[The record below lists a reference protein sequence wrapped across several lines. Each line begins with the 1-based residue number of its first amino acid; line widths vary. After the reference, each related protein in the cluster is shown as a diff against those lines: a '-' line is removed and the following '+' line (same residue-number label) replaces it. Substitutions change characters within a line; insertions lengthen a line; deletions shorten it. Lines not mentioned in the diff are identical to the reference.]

1 MVDLNKGATVE
12 LVKTLSDD
20 IRTLPD
26 GTKATSA
33 GAVTREVYSTLK
45 TLNAYDITSGLLTKT
60 TGTSNGIT
68 YTWNGDVCTVSGT
81 STSYSVNI
89 LRYYAPIPDD
99 IIPGGTFYVCYQT
112 TDPNIMLRIMWRDVN
127 NTDISAEYLTAN
139 SIIRVPDN
147 AAIWTI
153 GLYITPD
160 KVIDGAEVSGVAV
173 LNSPSNKDIINHFM
187 TGKEMLANGS
197 DLNDVRNEG
206 HYLLVGSANYA
217 YSNSPLPTGYAGTLI
232 VFRSDANIV
241 CQMVVSIESDA
252 KIYVRTSVGG
262 TFSAAW
268 KEIGDVSGVMQELA
282 NYMTGKGV
290 LATNTDLDT
299 VKNEGHYLL
308 IGGSPNYVYTNS
320 PVSSS
325 VAGTLIVFR
334 SHADVICQMV
344 VSVESDAKIYVR
356 TSTAGTFSAVWKEI
370 GDASEVMQELTNYM
384 VGKGVLETNTDLD
397 TVKNEGHYLLIGGSP
412 NYAYTNSPIPSSVAG
427 TLVVFRSHANVI
439 CQMVVSLESD
449 AKIYVRTSSAGTFSM
464 PWKSIGDTIINGNN
478 YITQHYENTYQIT
491 CTPTITTDTNQFLA
505 STGDNTDRTG
515 DIQAILNAGYTC
527 RLGPGRFVVTGIE
540 IPDYGTLEGCTN
552 STMLLL
558 ADSVSTG
565 YAVKLKSYS
574 TIKNVR
580 ISGGASA
587 ITLSST
593 VGTRHGILFEG
604 TKRSGSTAGTTYYRS
619 RIHQCQITSF
629 TGGGITCTGTGV
641 DRQSHLLISDC
652 EIAGCNAGIYIPYY
666 SEFHRITNC
675 VMQDCYYGCV
685 NNGGNNN
692 FSNCDFSG
700 NRIGVL
706 IDNSSDQSVNNSH
719 GTFSACSINHS
730 YSDAGV
736 MNQGTAIRL
745 LKSNLG
751 EIFTGMQIFY
761 GAIEIENCMGI
772 QFIGANI
779 GSKVPITVT
788 GSTVI
793 SFSDCTFKD
802 APDSTDSPFTQSG
815 NTAVK
820 FTDCY
825 LHDGTVYNPV

>member
-1 MVDLNKGATVE
+1 
-12 LVKTLSDD
+12 
-20 IRTLPD
+20 
-26 GTKATSA
+26 
-33 GAVTREVYSTLK
+33 
-45 TLNAYDITSGLLTKT
+45 
-60 TGTSNGIT
+60 
-68 YTWNGDVCTVSGT
+68 
-81 STSYSVNI
+81 
-89 LRYYAPIPDD
+89 
-99 IIPGGTFYVCYQT
+99 
-112 TDPNIMLRIMWRDVN
+112 
-127 NTDISAEYLTAN
+127 
-139 SIIRVPDN
+139 
-147 AAIWTI
+147 
-153 GLYITPD
+153 
-160 KVIDGAEVSGVAV
+160 
-173 LNSPSNKDIINHFM
+173 
-187 TGKEMLANGS
+187 
-197 DLNDVRNEG
+197 
-206 HYLLVGSANYA
+206 
-217 YSNSPLPTGYAGTLI
+217 
-232 VFRSDANIV
+232 
-241 CQMVVSIESDA
+241 
-252 KIYVRTSVGG
+252 
-262 TFSAAW
+262 
-268 KEIGDVSGVMQELA
+268 
-282 NYMTGKGV
+282 
-290 LATNTDLDT
+290 
-299 VKNEGHYLL
+299 
-308 IGGSPNYVYTNS
+308 
-320 PVSSS
+320 
-325 VAGTLIVFR
+325 
-334 SHADVICQMV
+334 
-344 VSVESDAKIYVR
+344 
-356 TSTAGTFSAVWKEI
+356 
-370 GDASEVMQELTNYM
+370 
-384 VGKGVLETNTDLD
+384 
-397 TVKNEGHYLLIGGSP
+397 
-412 NYAYTNSPIPSSVAG
+412 
-427 TLVVFRSHANVI
+427 
-439 CQMVVSLESD
+439 
-449 AKIYVRTSSAGTFSM
+449 
-464 PWKSIGDTIINGNN
+464 
-478 YITQHYENTYQIT
+478 
-491 CTPTITTDTNQFLA
+491 
-505 STGDNTDRTG
+505 
-515 DIQAILNAGYTC
+515 
-527 RLGPGRFVVTGIE
+527 
-540 IPDYGTLEGCTN
+540 
-552 STMLLL
+552 MLLL

-700 NRIGVL
+700 NRVGLL
-706 IDNSSDQSVNNSH
+706 IDNSSNQSVNNSH

-736 MNQGTAIRL
+736 INQGTAIRL
-745 LKSNLG
+745 LKSDIG

-772 QFIGANI
+772 RFIGANI

-825 LHDGTVYNPV
+825 LHIFKGICLSSN

>member
-26 GTKATSA
+26 GTKAASA

-89 LRYYAPIPDD
+89 LRYYALIPDD

-241 CQMVVSIESDA
+241 CQMLISIESDA

-320 PVSSS
+320 PISSS
-325 VAGTLIVFR
+325 VAGTLI
-334 SHADVICQMV
+334 
-344 VSVESDAKIYVR
+344 
-356 TSTAGTFSAVWKEI
+356 
-370 GDASEVMQELTNYM
+370 
-384 VGKGVLETNTDLD
+384 
-397 TVKNEGHYLLIGGSP
+397 
-412 NYAYTNSPIPSSVAG
+412 
-427 TLVVFRSHANVI
+427 VFRSHANVI

-706 IDNSSDQSVNNSH
+706 IDNSSNQSVNNSH

-736 MNQGTAIRL
+736 INQGTAIRL
-745 LKSNLG
+745 LKSDIG

-772 QFIGANI
+772 RFIGANI

-825 LHDGTVYNPV
+825 LHNGTVYNPASA